1 MLLKIKL
8 KDAASVNTC
17 NISVK
22 SDFIVLKAEV
32 NKLDVNKLFYISTS
46 LNNIKAKIDDLD
58 VDKLKT
64 FPIFRNI

>member
-8 KDAASVNTC
+8 KDAAGVNTC
-17 NISVK
+17 NIAVK

-64 FPIFRNI
+64 FPIF